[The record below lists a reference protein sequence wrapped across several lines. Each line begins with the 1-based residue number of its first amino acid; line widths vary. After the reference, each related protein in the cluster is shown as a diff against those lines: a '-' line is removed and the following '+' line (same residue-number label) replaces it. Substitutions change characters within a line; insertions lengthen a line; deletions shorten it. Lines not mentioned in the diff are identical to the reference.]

1 MIQSFVRLGKDTG
14 QGDPATKQGYN
25 TSGRP
30 VQYEENTSPS
40 FTHDLPLASIPLFYY
55 DVDLDGTPEAYYEFR
70 LDINE
75 SDTNLARWLSV
86 DAIQIWQSDTP
97 GLHSGFI
104 PATDHAD
111 QTSYTGSLTVG
122 FTSDGDSY
130 LVYNMDEGDV
140 NNWVA
145 MNYTLNEGSGVADM
159 VLLVPVEFFNQDLEF
174 VYLYSQFGA
183 QTGTSDI
190 EWDSNGDFIVDQT
203 LYGRTWE
210 QDDGFEEWAITAEI
224 PGTKSGIKFLD
235 LNGDG
240 IRDADGIDNIPD
252 NADDEVGLAGWTI
265 YVYEDE
271 DASGLLDSGETNLV
285 ASVLTANGTTDD
297 LDGDGVIDPVGFY
310 WFELESVTLKEVK
323 VKGEV
328 VGYTPEGGYYIV
340 LEEARAGW
348 IQSTPTTD
356 VINDG
361 SAPGATEYGYA
372 ISMGPGERE
381 TGNDFGNY
389 ELATKSGVKFHDL
402 DGDGAAREAGEPGLT
417 GWTIYVDYNDNGTLD
432 ALEPFATTTADGSY
446 TITNIL
452 PGTWKVREVA
462 QAGWTNSFPAASDAF
477 GRYHEETF
485 TSGADLT
492 GNDFGNYQQA
502 TKTGT
507 KFEDTD
513 GMGPGTSGTGLDGWE
528 IRAYADTNSDSDGD
542 LDQAEYNAGPADTD
556 TTSGGGNYSLTL
568 DPGDYI
574 VVEVM
579 ETDWFQSYPGTGYE
593 VLDAGLVPVAETLG
607 AYGYAITLSS
617 GEL

>member
-1 MIQSFVRLGKDTG
+1 MSYSLLRGRSRSRKYGRRAPEKQNNLHDPPSFSLERLEARLLLSVVGGEFPTVDLIERMNGLAGYDGDPQLDTAPIVAGAIYTNDIDIADIGAGSGVIQSFVRRGKETG

-328 VGYTPEGGYYIV
+328 VGYTP
-340 LEEARAGW
+340 
-348 IQSTPTTD
+348 
-356 VINDG
+356 
-361 SAPGATEYGYA
+361 
-372 ISMGPGERE
+372 
-381 TGNDFGNY
+381 
-389 ELATKSGVKFHDL
+389 
-402 DGDGAAREAGEPGLT
+402 
-417 GWTIYVDYNDNGTLD
+417 
-432 ALEPFATTTADGSY
+432 
-446 TITNIL
+446 
-452 PGTWKVREVA
+452 
-462 QAGWTNSFPAASDAF
+462 
-477 GRYHEETF
+477 
-485 TSGADLT
+485 
-492 GNDFGNYQQA
+492 
-502 TKTGT
+502 
-507 KFEDTD
+507 
-513 GMGPGTSGTGLDGWE
+513 
-528 IRAYADTNSDSDGD
+528 
-542 LDQAEYNAGPADTD
+542 
-556 TTSGGGNYSLTL
+556 
-568 DPGDYI
+568 
-574 VVEVM
+574 
-579 ETDWFQSYPGTGYE
+579 
-593 VLDAGLVPVAETLG
+593 
-607 AYGYAITLSS
+607 
-617 GEL
+617 